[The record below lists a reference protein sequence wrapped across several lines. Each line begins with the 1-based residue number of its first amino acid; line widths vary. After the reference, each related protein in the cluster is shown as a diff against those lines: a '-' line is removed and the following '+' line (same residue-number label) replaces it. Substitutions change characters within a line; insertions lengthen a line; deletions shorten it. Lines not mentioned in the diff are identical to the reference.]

1 MIQDLVQTADVI
13 SILLVLALI
22 TALVVAFK
30 VMEMIFDTA
39 LIAGISGVF
48 YIGLRTI
55 QGGQITVN
63 DLLLFTFLGAS
74 VYMFYSFLASLY
86 RVGTTVIPIPYHI
99 IQTVLKPFRY
109 GWDKLKE
116 AVENSDDYAPKKPR
130 SSEKSKDK
138 DGEDEEDKKDKTTKE
153 VVLGNQKEKDEE

>member
-1 MIQDLVQTADVI
+1 MIQQLLQTADVV
-13 SILLVLALI
+13 SILLVIALI

-39 LIAGISGVF
+39 LIAAISGAF

-74 VYMFYSFLASLY
+74 VYMFYSLLASLY

-99 IQTVLKPFRY
+99 IQAALRPFRY
-109 GWDKLKE
+109 VWREVKE
-116 AVENSDDYAPKKPR
+116 MVENREDFAPKKPR
-130 SSEKSKDK
+130 SSEKSKDE
-138 DGEDEEDKKDKTTKE
+138 DDDEDEGDKTTKE
-153 VVLGNQKEKDEE
+153 VILGNQKEKDEE

>member
-1 MIQDLVQTADVI
+1 MIQQLLQTADVT

-55 QGGQITVN
+55 QGGQITIN

-74 VYMFYSFLASLY
+74 VYMFYSLLASLY
-86 RVGTTVIPIPYHI
+86 RVGATVIPIPYHI
-99 IQTVLKPFRY
+99 FQAALKPFRY
-109 GWDKLKE
+109 GWKELKE
-116 AVENSDDYAPKKPR
+116 AVENRDDYAPKKPR
-130 SSEKSKDK
+130 SSEEDE
-138 DGEDEEDKKDKTTKE
+138 EDEEDKKDKTTKE
-153 VVLGNQKEKDEE
+153 VILGNQEKDDEE

>member
-1 MIQDLVQTADVI
+1 MIQQLLQTADVT

-55 QGGQITVN
+55 QGGQITIN

-74 VYMFYSFLASLY
+74 VYMFYSLLASLY
-86 RVGTTVIPIPYHI
+86 RVGTTVLPVPYHVF
-99 IQTVLKPFRY
+99 QAVLKPFRY
-109 GWDKLKE
+109 AWEEVKE
-116 AVENSDDYAPKKPR
+116 AVENRDDYAPKKPR
-130 SSEKSKDK
+130 SSGEDE
-138 DGEDEEDKKDKTTKE
+138 EDEEDKKDKTTKE
-153 VVLGNQKEKDEE
+153 VILGNQDEDDEE